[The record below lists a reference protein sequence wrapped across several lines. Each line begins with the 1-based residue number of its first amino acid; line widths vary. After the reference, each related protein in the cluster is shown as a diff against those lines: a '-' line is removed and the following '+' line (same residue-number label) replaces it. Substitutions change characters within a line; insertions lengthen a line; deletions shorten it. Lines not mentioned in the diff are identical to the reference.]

1 MDSKEF
7 LIRVIFYTK
16 KRYIGE
22 EFFQKNITLY
32 EIKQYYNQNLDDG
45 TTLFYKNYYLN
56 TIKIND
62 FDIIS
67 NIISPEQKIL
77 EISIALELREI
88 EELKYQFS
96 LTKFDDE
103 NDQVYSQI
111 IKPKLNPFGLIVFF
125 TKNNSIQIEQYPP
138 EIIKKYNLDKF
149 NKNYAYCNSP
159 NFLFLSG
166 ENNFW
171 TINKKNYAI
180 NHFKLKITKNKHSL
194 IYVPDIGVFIVGGD
208 TKKTFMYNTKTKKF
222 LKWGDTNNYHY
233 KPALIYYDEYL
244 YSFQQLNN
252 QNIFFEK
259 TYLGENTQKKWEIIY
274 PRFKDV
280 DPNEFYK
287 EEFAVSKSTEGKI
300 LLILGNKN
308 HKNKKIFIYNPIND
322 TVVKSEVDNEQINF
336 DEKIFYKLNK
346 IINIA
351 IPSDFELNKEL
362 AILNK
367 YTYTLQKTKYIEF
380 QNDKSIN
387 YEFNINNN
395 LELINDNQ
403 IGNISLQAKFEGKDY
418 QGRFTLIRTIG
429 IPIFKQINYIRFR
442 KQFKRCICPPGIY
455 HGSHVNLF
463 KNDIELKKEIF
474 VKRNKSQKA
483 ISIQHN
489 ENIFFNKIK
498 NEKKVDYIQK
508 EKYEIPSKKII
519 NVIHKPNY
527 TVFNKVLKSN
537 INDNK
542 EEKQNAENNKEQT
555 VETKPENNEQ
565 NKKAIEIES
574 LKENINN
581 NINNEIKE
589 QKSVEKIDTEKE
601 ILVKEQINEEKK
613 GEIISEKKE
622 EIISE
627 NKINDEQDKVKAE
640 ESPMIGEK
648 QVDKNKETFEI
659 FSHIK
664 EIKGNP
670 NYDRDETK
678 TNKNMYQTNLSN
690 FQFQESIQKNF
701 NPTHFKITSNEPFS
715 ENNPENLKETI
726 EEINNNQNKEEKN
739 EDKYESPKNQTEE
752 ANMEEVSDNKGEFEE
767 FHDEEK
773 NGENFGQFEE
783 ISENNKEQENG
794 FEQED
799 NIEKEI
805 NAQEVHED
813 LEPNSITNIKKEF
826 NKIQKESNV
835 DSGLCNENQGDNIVK
850 NNKEENE
857 YQNDEEENII
867 NNEQD
872 IAEQNLDLN
881 DQNEGL
887 FIETEIKIEENNI
900 QNIQN
905 SEEELNINK
914 NNINIDN
921 NDDNKISNLEQNII
935 KNESDLNIKENKEE
949 NKNKETGIGDCIQF
963 KIEENNSIKIN
974 EAHKE
979 QTIENS
985 SKNNTT
991 EQKIINIDNID
1002 QKLSNEK
1009 IKTEEEEEKGDFEEV
1024 DNEEYNY
1031 EENEE
1036 QQISQYEENNYEENE
1051 EGQMIE
1057 EDYVYQ
1063 NEENENN
1070 VNGISYEP
1078 DEDDGKKEKGKENE
1092 RDSIIHI
1099 SDDENEKQEEN
1110 NINENSLQKYQKFV
1124 KNIEYDEPEDTH
1136 NFDEEK

>member
-32 EIKQYYNQNLDDG
+32 EIKQYYNQNFDDG

-56 TIKIND
+56 TMKIND

-103 NDQVYSQI
+103 KDEIYPQI

-171 TINKKNYAI
+171 IINKKNYAI

-194 IYVPDIGVFIVGGD
+194 IYVPEIGVFIVGGD

-252 QNIFFEK
+252 KNIFFEK

-274 PRFKDV
+274 PRFKDL

-380 QNDKSIN
+380 QKDKSIN
-387 YEFNINNN
+387 YEFNIDNN

-429 IPIFKQINYIRFR
+429 IPIFKQISYIRFR

-463 KNDIELKKEIF
+463 KNDIELKNENI
-474 VKRNKSQKA
+474 VKRNKSQKE

-537 INDNK
+537 INENK
-542 EEKQNAENNKEQT
+542 DVKTENLENNKEQV
-555 VETKPENNEQ
+555 VENKLENNEQ
-565 NKKAIEIES
+565 NKKTIEIEPPQ
-574 LKENINN
+574 ENINN

-640 ESPMIGEK
+640 ESPIIGEK

-690 FQFQESIQKNF
+690 FQLQESIQKNF

-726 EEINNNQNKEEKN
+726 EEKNNNQNKEETN
-739 EDKYESPKNQTEE
+739 DDKDESPKNQTEE
-752 ANMEEVSDNKGEFEE
+752 ANIEEVSDNKGEFEE
-767 FHDEEK
+767 IHDEEK
-773 NGENFGQFEE
+773 NGENIGQFEE
-783 ISENNKEQENG
+783 LSENNKEQENG

-835 DSGLCNENQGDNIVK
+835 DSGLCNENQEDNMVK
-850 NNKEENE
+850 NNKEENG

-921 NDDNKISNLEQNII
+921 NDDKNNINLEQNII
-935 KNESDLNIKENKEE
+935 KNESDLNIKENQEE
-949 NKNKETGIGDCIQF
+949 KKETGIGDYIQF
-963 KIEENNSIKIN
+963 KIEENKSIKKN
-974 EAHKE
+974 EEQKE

-1099 SDDENEKQEEN
+1099 SDDEHEKREEN

>member
-1 MDSKEF
+1 MDSNEF

-32 EIKQYYNQNLDDG
+32 EIKQYFNQNFDDG
-45 TTLFYKNYYLN
+45 ATLFYKNYYLN
-56 TIKIND
+56 TIKLND

-67 NIISPEQKIL
+67 NIISPEHKIL

-138 EIIKKYNLDKF
+138 EIIKKFNLDNF

-171 TINKKNYAI
+171 IINKKNYVI
-180 NHFKLKITKNKHSL
+180 NHFKLKISKNKHSL
-194 IYVPDIGVFIVGGD
+194 IYVPKIGVFIVGGD
-208 TKKTFMYNTKTKKF
+208 TKKTFMYDTKTKKF
-222 LKWGDTNNYHY
+222 VKWGDTNNYHY

-244 YSFQQLNN
+244 YSFQRFNN
-252 QNIFFEK
+252 KNIFFEK

-274 PRFKDV
+274 PRFKDL
-280 DPNEFYK
+280 DPNEFYE

-300 LLILGNKN
+300 LLIGANKN
-308 HKNKKIFIYNPIND
+308 HKNKKIYIYNPIND
-322 TVVKSEVDNEQINF
+322 TIIKSEAENEQINF
-336 DEKIFYKLNK
+336 AEKIFYKLNK

-362 AILNK
+362 VILNK

-387 YEFNINNN
+387 YEFNLDNN

-418 QGRFTLIRTIG
+418 QGRFTMIRTIG

-463 KNDIELKKEIF
+463 KNDIGLKNENI
-474 VKRNKSQKA
+474 VKRNNSQKA

-489 ENIFFNKIK
+489 DNIFFNKIK
-498 NEKKVDYIQK
+498 NEKKVDCIQK

-519 NVIHKPNY
+519 NVIIHKPNDV
-527 TVFNKVLKSN
+527 VFNKVLKAN
-537 INDNK
+537 INNNK
-542 EEKQNAENNKEQT
+542 DENINKGNNKEQV
-555 VETKPENNEQ
+555 VEIKTENNEQ
-565 NKKAIEIES
+565 NQKAVETEQI
-574 LKENINN
+574 KENINSK
-581 NINNEIKE
+581 INNGIEE

-601 ILVKEQINEEKK
+601 VLIKEQINEEKK
-613 GEIISEKKE
+613 EEK
-622 EIISE
+622 ISE
-627 NKINDEQDKVKAE
+627 NKINDEEDKVNVE
-640 ESPMIGEK
+640 ESPMISEK
-648 QVDKNKETFEI
+648 QDNKNKETFEI

-701 NPTHFKITSNEPFS
+701 NPTHFKVTSNEPFS
-715 ENNPENLKETI
+715 ENNPENLKESI
-726 EEINNNQNKEEKN
+726 KEINNNQNIEETN
-739 EDKYESPKNQTEE
+739 EDKNESPKNQTNE
-752 ANMEEVSDNKGEFEE
+752 ANMGEVSDNKGEFEE
-767 FHDEEK
+767 FHDEEQ
-773 NGENFGQFEE
+773 NGENIGQFEE
-783 ISENNKEQENG
+783 LSENNKEQENG

-813 LEPNSITNIKKEF
+813 LEPNSINNIKKEF

-835 DSGLCNENQGDNIVK
+835 DSGLCNENPEDNMVK

-867 NNEQD
+867 NNDQD
-872 IAEQNLDLN
+872 IPEQNIDLN
-881 DQNEGL
+881 DQNDGL
-887 FIETEIKIEENNI
+887 FIEAEIKIDKNNN
-900 QNIQN
+900 QNL
-905 SEEELNINK
+905 EDELNSNK

-935 KNESDLNIKENKEE
+935 KNDSDLIIKAHQEE
-949 NKNKETGIGDCIQF
+949 KKETGIGDCIQF

-974 EAHKE
+974 EEHKE
-979 QTIENS
+979 QTLENS

-1009 IKTEEEEEKGDFEEV
+1009 IITEEEEKGDFEEV

-1031 EENEE
+1031 EGNEE
-1036 QQISQYEENNYEENE
+1036 QQILQGGESNYEENE

-1057 EDYVYQ
+1057 EDYGFQ

-1070 VNGISYEP
+1070 INGISYEP
-1078 DEDDGKKEKGKENE
+1078 DEDDGRKEKGKENE

-1099 SDDENEKQEEN
+1099 SDDENEKKEEN
-1110 NINENSLQKYQKFV
+1110 NIKENSLQKYQKFV
-1124 KNIEYDEPEDTH
+1124 KNIEYDEPEDTN
-1136 NFDEEK
+1136 NFNEEK

>member
-62 FDIIS
+62 FDIVS

-103 NDQVYSQI
+103 NDEIYSQI

-194 IYVPDIGVFIVGGD
+194 IYVPEIGVFIVGGD

-274 PRFKDV
+274 PRFKDL

-351 IPSDFELNKEL
+351 IPSDFEQNKEL

-380 QNDKSIN
+380 QKDKSIN
-387 YEFNINNN
+387 YEFNIDNN

-429 IPIFKQINYIRFR
+429 IPIFKQINYIMFR

-463 KNDIELKKEIF
+463 KNDIGLKKEII
-474 VKRNKSQKA
+474 VKRNNSQKA

-565 NKKAIEIES
+565 NQKEIETES
-574 LKENINN
+574 LKENINS

-726 EEINNNQNKEEKN
+726 EEKNNNQNKEETNDDKN
-739 EDKYESPKNQTEE
+739 ESPKNQTEE
-752 ANMEEVSDNKGEFEE
+752 VNIEEVSDNKGEFEE
-767 FHDEEK
+767 FHDEEQK
-773 NGENFGQFEE
+773 GENIGQFEE
-783 ISENNKEQENG
+783 LSENNKEQENG

-835 DSGLCNENQGDNIVK
+835 DSGLCNENQEDNILK
-850 NNKEENE
+850 NNKEENG

-867 NNEQD
+867 NNDQD
-872 IAEQNLDLN
+872 IPEQNLDLN
-881 DQNEGL
+881 DPNEGL
-887 FIETEIKIEENNI
+887 FIEETEIKIEKN
-900 QNIQN
+900 NIQN
-905 SEEELNINK
+905 SENELNINK
-914 NNINIDN
+914 NEINIDN

-935 KNESDLNIKENKEE
+935 KNESDLNIKEIQEE
-949 NKNKETGIGDCIQF
+949 KKETGIGDCIQF

-974 EAHKE
+974 EAQKE

-1009 IKTEEEEEKGDFEEV
+1009 IKSEEEEEEKGDFEEV

-1057 EDYVYQ
+1057 EDYAYQ

-1099 SDDENEKQEEN
+1099 SDDEHEKREEN

>member
-32 EIKQYYNQNLDDG
+32 EIKQYYNQNFDDG

-56 TIKIND
+56 TMKIND

-103 NDQVYSQI
+103 KDEIYPQI

-171 TINKKNYAI
+171 IINKKNYAI

-194 IYVPDIGVFIVGGD
+194 IYVPEIGVFIVGGD

-252 QNIFFEK
+252 KNIFFEK

-274 PRFKDV
+274 PRFKDL

-380 QNDKSIN
+380 QKDKSIN
-387 YEFNINNN
+387 YEFNIDNN

-463 KNDIELKKEIF
+463 KNDIGLKEENI

-483 ISIQHN
+483 ISMQHN

-565 NKKAIEIES
+565 NQKEIETES
-574 LKENINN
+574 LKENINS

-690 FQFQESIQKNF
+690 FQLQESIQKNF

-726 EEINNNQNKEEKN
+726 EEKNNNQNKEETNDDKN
-739 EDKYESPKNQTEE
+739 ESPKNQTEE
-752 ANMEEVSDNKGEFEE
+752 ANIEEVSDNKGEFEE
-767 FHDEEK
+767 FHDEEQK
-773 NGENFGQFEE
+773 GENIGQFEE
-783 ISENNKEQENG
+783 LSENNKEQENG

-835 DSGLCNENQGDNIVK
+835 DSGLCNENQEDNILK
-850 NNKEENE
+850 NNKEENG

-867 NNEQD
+867 NNDQD
-872 IAEQNLDLN
+872 IPEQNLDVN
-881 DQNEGL
+881 DPNEGL

-935 KNESDLNIKENKEE
+935 KNESDLNIKEHQEEKKEI
-949 NKNKETGIGDCIQF
+949 GIGDCIQF

-974 EAHKE
+974 EAQKE

-1009 IKTEEEEEKGDFEEV
+1009 IKSEEEEEEKGDFEEV

-1036 QQISQYEENNYEENE
+1036 
-1051 EGQMIE
+1051 GQMIE
-1057 EDYVYQ
+1057 EDYAYQ

-1099 SDDENEKQEEN
+1099 SDDEHEKREEN
-1110 NINENSLQKYQKFV
+1110 DIKENSLQKYQKFV